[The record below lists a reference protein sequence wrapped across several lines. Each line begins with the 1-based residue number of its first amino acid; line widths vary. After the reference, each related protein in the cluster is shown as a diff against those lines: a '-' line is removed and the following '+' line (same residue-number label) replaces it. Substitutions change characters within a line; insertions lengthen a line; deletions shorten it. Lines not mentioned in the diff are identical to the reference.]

1 LGNSWQTLGV
11 ISLKSLRFLFRQF
24 TLLLLLL
31 ALSCSP
37 KSALLVLDPY
47 VVEWQP
53 NIEEIGLQ
61 AGAGQGFSVTS
72 LTLSNMTDWDKE
84 LEQFEGK
91 AADLIVLSGIYS
103 GTFLEKLQEYY
114 PEATVVLFAAGE
126 ISAQGSVGVVNIDR
140 SPAMVEMGRFS
151 AQIHEVLDQEEW
163 EAPALLVYTRP
174 SQRQEEK
181 RALVDSW
188 DSLKPRLELYIQ
200 EFFRLRDF
208 VDLTRM
214 IKDILAQTRRP
225 WVSLLTS
232 VMTKDAL
239 DQLPPETLVMG
250 EGLKVYLGESP
261 RLLASVE
268 FDYQS
273 LLQKAFEIGKEE
285 TPGFHEVPAILWKN
299 PDYRQTLR
307 NLLTAQE
314 REALEREAQAA
325 AQNEEQGGS
334 PETIEAPEPED
345 LPPGDDL

>member
-1 LGNSWQTLGV
+1 MLSNG
-11 ISLKSLRFLFRQF
+11 SLILK
-24 TLLLLLL
+24 
-31 ALSCSP
+31 
-37 KSALLVLDPY
+37 KSAFRPG
-47 VVEWQP
+47 P
-53 NIEEIGLQ
+53 S
-61 AGAGQGFSVTS
+61 QGFSVTS

-140 SPAMVEMGRFS
+140 SPAMVEMGQFFPPRS
-151 AQIHEVLDQEEW
+151 
-163 EAPALLVYTRP
+163 TRSWTKKSGRPQPCWSTPGRANARRRRGLWWTAGTP
-174 SQRQEEK
+174 SSPDRN
-181 RALVDSW
+181 SI
-188 DSLKPRLELYIQ
+188 IQ

-285 TPGFHEVPAILWKN
+285 TPGFHEVPAILWTNDQFAESLEKMAKA
-299 PDYRQTLR
+299 RQQAEEEAKASE
-307 NLLTAQE
+307 LTE
-314 REALEREAQAA
+314 TRDEGEE
-325 AQNEEQGGS
+325 NEEADAEDANGLEINQ
-334 PETIEAPEPED
+334 EASREEPPVTGQRESTD
-345 LPPGDDL
+345 GTDSE